1 MNIILGISAFYHDSS
16 AALVVDGKIVAAA
29 QEERFNREKNSKV
42 FPELSIRYCL
52 DEYGINIDDID
63 SIIYYEKP
71 LLKFE
76 RILESIYNYSPRG
89 LKLFLNAMPEWIG
102 GKLFLKR
109 MIREGLSKIEVY
121 DESKLN
127 ILFSDHHLSHAA
139 STYFTSNFENSA
151 ILTVDGVGEW
161 CTSTISVGRGN
172 QIKVLKELNYPNSV
186 GLLYSAFTYYLG
198 FKVNS
203 GEYKLMGLA
212 PYGNSE
218 SDRVKQ
224 FENLIE
230 NEIVEIFDDGSIY
243 LNQRYFDYT
252 SGLKMTKNKQWE
264 ILFGFAIR
272 NENQEIL
279 QIHCDLAL
287 AIQNVLER
295 IIIKMAKEAC
305 KLTNSENICLAG
317 GVALNC
323 VSNSSLLNSGIFK
336 NVHIQPA
343 SGDSGCSIGAAL
355 ACYHIYYNYPR
366 IIQNDIM
373 LGTYLGPSFSND
385 EIFKFNKKYK
395 AVSTKYDSFDIL
407 CDEIA
412 AKISEG
418 NVVGWFQG
426 RMEFGPRALGNRSIL
441 ADPSDAE
448 MQKKLNLK
456 IKFRESFRPFAPSV
470 MLEYANDFFDMNIK
484 SPHMMFVFKVKNTL
498 RDRLPNGYSSLEF
511 KGKMY
516 VKRSKLQAI
525 THLDYSARVQTVDQ
539 NSNPKFWNL
548 LNKFKNKTGR
558 GILVNTSFNVR
569 GEPIVCSPYDA
580 YRCFMTTN
588 IDYLV
593 MNDFIYYKSNQP
605 QNLHNWSKEFEK
617 D

>member
-76 RILESIYNYSPRG
+76 RILESIYYYSPYG
-89 LKLFLNAMPEWIG
+89 LKLFLSAMPEWIG

-121 DESKLN
+121 NESKLN

-139 STYFTSNFENSA
+139 STYFTSNFDNSA
-151 ILTVDGVGEW
+151 ILTIDGVGEW

-218 SDRVKQ
+218 NDRVNQ
-224 FENLIE
+224 FESLIE
-230 NEIVEIFDDGSIY
+230 NEIVEIFEDGSIY

-252 SGLKMTKNKQWE
+252 SGLKMTNNNRWE
-264 ILFGFAIR
+264 KLFGFPIR
-272 NENQEIL
+272 NENQEIQ

-295 IIIKMAKEAC
+295 IILKMANEAC

-323 VSNSSLLNSGIFK
+323 VSNSSLMNSGIFK

-395 AVSTKYDSFDIL
+395 AVATKYDSFDIL
-407 CDEIA
+407 SDEVA
-412 AKISEG
+412 SKISEG
-418 NVVGWFQG
+418 NVIGWFQG

-470 MLEYANDFFDMNIK
+470 MLEYANDFFDINIE

-498 RDRLPNGYSSLEF
+498 RNRLPNGYSSLEF
-511 KGKMY
+511 KEKMY
-516 VKRSKLQAI
+516 VKRSELQAI

-548 LNKFKNKTGR
+548 LKKFKNKTGK

-593 MNDFIYYKSNQP
+593 MNDYIYYKGDQP
-605 QNLHNWSKEFEK
+605 QNQHNWSVEFEK